1 MKIAVDMMGSDLGPV
16 ELASGVKTFL
26 DKKQDVNLA
35 LCKRRNSSVSGCGV
49 YRSENAG
56 MSSANVVRIHMAG
69 NLRFLEEGRLRP
81 RLPAKTQRRRWAAKS
96 R

>member
-26 DKKQDVNLA
+26 DKKQDVNLVLFGDA
-35 LCKRRNSSVSGCGV
+35 
-49 YRSENAG
+49 
-56 MSSANVVRIHMAG
+56 
-69 NLRFLEEGRLRP
+69 
-81 RLPAKTQRRRWAAKS
+81 S